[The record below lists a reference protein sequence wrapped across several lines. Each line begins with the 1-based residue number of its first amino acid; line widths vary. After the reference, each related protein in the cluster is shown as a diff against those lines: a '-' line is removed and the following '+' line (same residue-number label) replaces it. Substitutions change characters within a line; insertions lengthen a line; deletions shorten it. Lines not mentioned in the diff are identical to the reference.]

1 MPEATAFADH
11 ALALESKIDL
21 SKPGRARLLRRLGKR
36 TGRGATD
43 KREFGNSVR
52 DLGSLPPAQA
62 RMGARAGP
70 QRAAQSLRERA
81 RASSPVAGTTRH
93 RPFETAQLRRLGAAA
108 FSDRMRSLAPSPW
121 SAYQDNSVPFATSRP
136 AYRAR
141 TANHAAGLRR
151 A

>member
-43 KREFGNSVR
+43 KREFRNSVR

-70 QRAAQSLRERA
+70 QRAAQSLQERTRQPSAVTGTA
-81 RASSPVAGTTRH
+81 RHG
-93 RPFETAQLRRLGAAA
+93 PFETAQLRRLGAAA

-141 TANHAAGLRR
+141 CGKRDAVVLVC
-151 A
+151 